1 MSTENSRS
9 WFAKKKEE
17 LSEIAERIH
26 ILYNPPREY
35 FTILVPVVIALLLVA
50 GAAFSGMALKG
61 TEKAQAS
68 SSDKVKAYQEMMAQ
82 ITAEEGGNITAAE
95 TTGTETKD
103 AGSEAPKQTMGLD
116 EVFVFA
122 TLIAIT
128 PYAIDITL
136 QKRATRKKEEIY
148 TEFLFKLS
156 ELMRGGLD
164 PIKSVKELSKTDM
177 GILSPNIRI
186 ASTAMIYGRSF
197 EDSMKSMA
205 KSLHSELISR
215 YTTLVVQ
222 ASYSGGAVSD
232 LILKASE
239 DMRSIIGIEREK
251 EGNLSQYVM
260 IFYFAQGIIFFIILT
275 LTTSLL
281 PFIDQLGPTSPF
293 GVNKL
298 ANVDFAR
305 GFFHLIMI
313 NAFFGGLIIG
323 KIAEGDARHGLKHSA
338 ILMAAGYVACAV
350 FILPPVSSQ
359 TTGEFTIEI
368 ISGNAQEG
376 IPMLPLKEP
385 IQFKLID
392 KNGNPVNSTTVQ
404 FSITP
409 GGSVN
414 PTSDTSGNEGIV
426 FTRVTLGE
434 SAGTYVVIV
443 SANGVTQRATA
454 IAKAG

>member
-1 MSTENSRS
+1 MTDNRS
-9 WFAKKKEE
+9 LIARKKEE
-17 LSEIAERIH
+17 LGELAERIH

-35 FTILVPVVIALLLVA
+35 FTILVPVVLAILLVI
-50 GAAFSGMALKG
+50 GAALSGMTFKG
-61 TEKAQAS
+61 IEKTQVGE
-68 SSDKVKAYQEMMAQ
+68 SDKVKAYQELMAQ
-82 ITAEEGGNITAAE
+82 MNAEEGGTAPE
-95 TTGTETKD
+95 TEPKKD
-103 AGSEAPKQTMGLD
+103 EKKNEGQKMGLD
-116 EVFVFA
+116 EVLVFA
-122 TLIAIT
+122 IIIAIT

-136 QKRATRKKEEIY
+136 QKRTTRRKEELY

-177 GILSPNIRI
+177 GILSSNVHI
-186 ASTAMIYGRSF
+186 ASTSMVYGKSF

-205 KSLHSELISR
+205 KSLHSELIAR

-222 ASYSGGAVSD
+222 ASYSGGSVAD

-260 IFYFAQGIIFFIILT
+260 IFYFAQGIIFFIIFT

-298 ANVDFAR
+298 ADVDFAR

-323 KIAEGDARHGLKHSA
+323 KIAEGDARHGLKHAA
-338 ILMAAGYVACAV
+338 ILMIAGYIACSV
-350 FILPPVSSQ
+350 FIIAPPAAKIA
-359 TTGEFTIEI
+359 GDFTIEV

-376 IPMLPLKEP
+376 FPMLPLKDP
-385 IQFKLID
+385 IQFKLIGKD
-392 KNGNPVNSTTVQ
+392 VNPVSSTAVQ
-404 FSITP
+404 FTITP
-409 GGSVN
+409 GGSVS
-414 PTSDTSGNEGIV
+414 PATDTSTNDGIV
-426 FTRVTLGE
+426 SVRVTFGDKTG
-434 SAGTYVVIV
+434 SYVIV
-443 SANGVTQRATA
+443 ASANGVTQRATA
-454 IAKAG
+454 ISKSA